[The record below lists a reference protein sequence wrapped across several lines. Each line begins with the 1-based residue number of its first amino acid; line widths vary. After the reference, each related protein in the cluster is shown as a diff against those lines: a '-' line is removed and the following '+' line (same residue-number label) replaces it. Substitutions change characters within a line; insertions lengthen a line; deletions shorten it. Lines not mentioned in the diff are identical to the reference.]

1 MLNALLQACHIFS
14 KNEFRDCVPKFLRG
28 RAAVRPM
35 RQDLRVRTQAFFLR
49 TKLFRD

>member
-35 RQDLRVRTQAFFLR
+35 RQDLRVSQDSGFLP
-49 TKLFRD
+49 KH